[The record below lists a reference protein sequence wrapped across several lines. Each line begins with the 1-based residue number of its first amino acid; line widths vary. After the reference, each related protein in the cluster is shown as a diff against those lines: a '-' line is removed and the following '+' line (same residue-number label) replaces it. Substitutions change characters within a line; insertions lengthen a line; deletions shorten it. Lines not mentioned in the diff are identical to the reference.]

1 MTSDERIICK
11 SSVVYEHASGSLW
24 ELDLRERERES
35 VANRKILEFPKAA
48 FRAII

>member
-24 ELDLRERERES
+24 ELDLRERES
-35 VANRKILEFPKAA
+35 VANRKKLEFPKAA